1 MIKMILDDS
10 REFPENGGYTCV
22 RTYKDCVLLLSVF
35 RSVDFISLDYD
46 ISEEHTGYDVL
57 VFMHEN
63 NIKVDHINIHSN
75 HQIGIPIMEKYVMEN
90 FPNTKLTK
98 NSLNIN

>member
-35 RSVDFISLDYD
+35 RNVDFISLDYHLGTD
-46 ISEEHTGYDVL
+46 KTGLDVL
-57 VFMHEN
+57 IYMVEN
-63 NIKVDHINIHSN
+63 NINTEHINIHSD
-75 HQIGIPIMEKYVMEN
+75 HERGVPIMEEYIAKH
-90 FPNTKLTK
+90 FPGVRLTK
-98 NSLNIN
+98 NKIKQ